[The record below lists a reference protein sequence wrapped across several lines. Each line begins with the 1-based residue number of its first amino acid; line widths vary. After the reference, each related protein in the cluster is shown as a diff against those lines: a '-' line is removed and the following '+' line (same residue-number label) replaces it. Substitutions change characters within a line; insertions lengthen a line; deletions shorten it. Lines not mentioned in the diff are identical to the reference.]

1 MTSHSNM
8 NTTLN
13 IVDFN
18 QFVVTKQSI
27 NNTAKHIADL
37 VADGEISPIDAIVK
51 LKAFSDLYD
60 ALRPLVT
67 DSIIQEIDKGNTSS
81 NGVEVSTMETSIK
94 YDYTQ
99 TKKWVELNYQI
110 EKLTQELKML
120 ETTIKTLS
128 RPTSILDEATG
139 ELMELK
145 PAKKSSKTSFKIQ
158 YK

>member
-1 MTSHSNM
+1 MT
-8 NTTLN
+8 NTTNLN
-13 IVDFN
+13 VLDFN

-27 NNTAKHIADL
+27 NNTAKHIANL

-60 ALRPLVT
+60 ALRPLIT

-81 NGVEVSTMETSIK
+81 NGVEVSTMETAIK
-94 YDYTQ
+94 YDYTT

-110 EKLTQELKML
+110 EKLTQELKVL
-120 ETTIKTLS
+120 ETTIKTLT
-128 RPTSILDEATG
+128 RPMQILDESTG
-139 ELMELK
+139 ELIEIR
-145 PAKKSSKTSFKIQ
+145 PAKKSSKTSFKVS

>member
-1 MTSHSNM
+1 MT
-8 NTTLN
+8 NTTNLN
-13 IVDFN
+13 VLDFN

-60 ALRPLVT
+60 ALRPLIT

-81 NGVEVSTMETSIK
+81 NGVEVSTMETAIK
-94 YDYTQ
+94 YDYTT

-110 EKLTQELKML
+110 EKLTQELKVL
-120 ETTIKTLS
+120 ETTIKTLT
-128 RPTSILDEATG
+128 RPMQILDESTG
-139 ELMELK
+139 ELIEIR
-145 PAKKSSKTSFKIQ
+145 PAKKSSKTSFKVS

>member
-1 MTSHSNM
+1 MTNIT
-8 NTTLN
+8 NLN
-13 IVDFN
+13 VLDFN

-37 VADGEISPIDAIVK
+37 VADGDISPIDAIVK

-60 ALRPLVT
+60 ALRPLIT
-67 DSIIQEIDKGNTSS
+67 DSIIAEIDKGNTSS

-94 YDYTQ
+94 YDYTT

-110 EKLTQELKML
+110 EKLTQELRVL
-120 ETTIKTLS
+120 ETTIKTLT
-128 RPTSILDEATG
+128 RPMQILDESTG
-139 ELMELK
+139 ELVEIK
-145 PAKKSSKTSFKIQ
+145 PAKKSSKTSFKVS

>member
-1 MTSHSNM
+1 MT
-8 NTTLN
+8 TTNLN
-13 IVDFN
+13 VLDFN

-60 ALRPLVT
+60 ALRPLIT
-67 DSIIQEIDKGNTSS
+67 DSIIAEIDKGNTSS

-94 YDYTQ
+94 YDYTT

-110 EKLTQELKML
+110 EKLTQELKVL
-120 ETTIKTLS
+120 ETTIKTLT
-128 RPTSILDEATG
+128 RPMQILDESTG
-139 ELMELK
+139 ELIEIR
-145 PAKKSSKTSFKIQ
+145 PAKKSSKTSFKVS

>member
-1 MTSHSNM
+1 MT
-8 NTTLN
+8 TTTNLN
-13 IVDFN
+13 VLDFN
-18 QFVVTKQSI
+18 QFVVNKQSI

-37 VADGEISPIDAIVK
+37 VKDGEISPIDAIVK

-60 ALRPLVT
+60 ALRPLIT
-67 DSIIQEIDKGNTSS
+67 ESIIAEIDKGNTSS

-94 YDYTQ
+94 YDYST

-120 ETTIKTLS
+120 ETTIKTLT
-128 RPTSILDEATG
+128 RPTQILDESTG
-139 ELMELK
+139 ELVELR
-145 PAKKSSKTSFKIQ
+145 PAKKSSKTSFKIT

>member
-1 MTSHSNM
+1 MT

-13 IVDFN
+13 VVDFN

-60 ALRPLVT
+60 ALRPLIT
-67 DSIIQEIDKGNTSS
+67 DSIIAEIDKGNTSS
-81 NGVEVSTMETSIK
+81 NGVEVSTMETAIK
-94 YDYTQ
+94 YDYTT
-99 TKKWVELNYQI
+99 TKKWVELHYEI
-110 EKLTQELKML
+110 EKLTQELKVL
-120 ETTIKTLS
+120 ETTIKTLT
-128 RPTSILDEATG
+128 RPMQILDESTG
-139 ELMELK
+139 ELIEIK
-145 PAKKSSKTSFKIQ
+145 PAKKSSKTSFKVS

>member
-1 MTSHSNM
+1 MI
-8 NTTLN
+8 NTTNLN
-13 IVDFN
+13 VLDFN

-27 NNTAKHIADL
+27 NNTAEHIANL

-60 ALRPLVT
+60 ALRPLIT

-94 YDYTQ
+94 YDYTT
-99 TKKWVELNYQI
+99 TKKWVELHYEI
-110 EKLTQELKML
+110 EKLTQELKVL
-120 ETTIKTLS
+120 ETTIKTLT
-128 RPTSILDEATG
+128 RPMQILDEATG
-139 ELMELK
+139 ELIEIR
-145 PAKKSSKTSFKIQ
+145 PAKKSSKTSFKVS

>member
-1 MTSHSNM
+1 MT
-8 NTTLN
+8 TTNLN
-13 IVDFN
+13 VLDFN
-18 QFVVTKQSI
+18 QFVVTKQAI

-60 ALRPLVT
+60 SLRPLIT

-81 NGVEVSTMETSIK
+81 NGVEVSTMETAIK
-94 YDYTQ
+94 YDYTT

-110 EKLTQELKML
+110 EKLTQELKVL
-120 ETTIKTLS
+120 ETTIKTLT
-128 RPTSILDEATG
+128 RPMQILDEATG
-139 ELMELK
+139 ELIEIR
-145 PAKKSSKTSFKIQ
+145 PAKKSSKTSFKVS